1 MGRRGGRREES
12 LPELPN
18 DPSPE
23 TRLMQQQTIAA
34 VARNCDGYWETNRI
48 RRIMRRESGKRVG
61 VPIGTSDWR
70 QAYPAIHREF
80 AINRD
85 VVGTLDRIY
94 VNENPLK
101 HGLDVEQEQTREA
114 IRAQQSGHSPQME
127 ESIYGRQ
134 LQQNPFA
141 VMRDQDAF
149 REVSVDSHRFM
160 QFPSSYEVQNVSP
173 DVKRWITQERDSRK
187 FERWQE
193 MRGMDID
200 EQFKKMYGPQAQFR
214 GKQREAL
221 EAIVSGHPRIVVVMR
236 TGGGK
241 SLLFMLPAAASRDCV
256 TIVVM
261 PKIMLE
267 EDRPIGAA
275 KTGSGVPFGAT
286 IEHRHTTPRSC
297 CHRRISR
304 VTVVRGFR
312 QRQDVCR
319 GESRK
324 RVRTRCDREHE
335 HTRRPRLQ
343 DTTPAQHGHIAQ

>member
-275 KTGSGVPFGAT
+275 KTGSG
-286 IEHRHTTPRSC
+286 
-297 CHRRISR
+297 R
-304 VTVVRGFR
+304 VVIAESAVSQSFADFVNAKMCVVAS
-312 QRQDVCR
+312 
-319 GESRK
+319 SRK